1 MKKLYFLLLCTSTAF
16 AQFTYEPFNY
26 SGSLN
31 ANGWTSHSGA
41 TGSAGQIVALTTPSD
56 SGNSLSFNGLQASN
70 GNRTAIVAGNSED
83 INKAATAN
91 ITTGIAY
98 YSALIKLQNAT
109 GLGLNTSIGDYFL
122 GTTSL
127 ASATTTA
134 FQARLYIK
142 AGTAADTFNLG
153 VLNASGGTAAP
164 SFVSTDLSINTTYF
178 IVVKYDLATNTASL
192 WINPT
197 PGSTEPAAGATNATG
212 TTAAPALIAGLII
225 RQGGNTTAGTGNV
238 ELDEFRL
245 GTTWSEVTP
254 QNSASVNENAI
265 AGLKIYPNPNTG
277 NTLYVT
283 SDIIGD
289 KSVVVFDVL
298 GKQILSVS
306 NVTDNGINIGNLKAG
321 IYMVKVSQDG
331 KSATR
336 KLVVQ

>member
-16 AQFTYEPFNY
+16 AQFTYESFNY
-26 SGSLN
+26 TGSLN

-41 TGSAGQIVALTTPSD
+41 TGSAGQIVALTTTSD
-56 SGNSLSFNGLQASN
+56 SGNSLSFTGLQASI

-83 INKAATAN
+83 INKAATAT
-91 ITTGIAY
+91 ITGVAY
-98 YSALIKLQNAT
+98 YSALVKVQNTTA
-109 GLGLNTSIGDYFL
+109 LNLNTSTGDYFL
-122 GTTSL
+122 CTTSVVG
-127 ASATTTA
+127 STTTA

-197 PGSTEPAAGATNATG
+197 PGSTESAAGATNATG
-212 TTAAPALIAGLII
+212 TTPAPALIAGLII
-225 RQGGNTTAGTGNV
+225 RQGGNTTASTGNV

-245 GTTWSEVTP
+245 GTTWAEVTP
-254 QNSASVNENAI
+254 QNSASVNDNAI

-283 SDIIGD
+283 SDVIGD
-289 KSVVVFDVL
+289 KSVIIFDVL
-298 GKQILSVS
+298 GKQILTVS

-321 IYMVKVSQDG
+321 IYMVKVTQDG